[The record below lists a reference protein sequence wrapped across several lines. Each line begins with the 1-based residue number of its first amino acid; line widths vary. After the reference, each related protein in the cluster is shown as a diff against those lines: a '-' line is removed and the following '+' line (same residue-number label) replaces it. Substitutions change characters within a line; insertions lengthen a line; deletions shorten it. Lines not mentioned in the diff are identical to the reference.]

1 MDLCRLAD
9 CIERTHRRWTIQKG
23 LQSQGWGYVCW
34 VSPCLFILSQ
44 EAFPHTPRLPPH
56 QYSTST
62 PPQPQPQ
69 PQRAAPAQAPASRS
83 WCGTNTRAADCNPA
97 ATSSCCGGR
106 GVKGVAKFGP
116 EAVIFAREAVKH
128 GVPEDAILI
137 EPEAVRQKTNKTHK
151 SIYNRLGNVA
161 LRRRSVLPL
170 QHPA

>member
-44 EAFPHTPRLPPH
+44 EAFSHTPRLPPH
-56 QYSTST
+56 QYSTSI

-106 GVKGVAKFGP
+106 GVKGVAKFVFSFLCFMACVKMLKVAACVAGFFLGWVVFP
-116 EAVIFAREAVKH
+116 AGGLVARCVM
-128 GVPEDAILI
+128 
-137 EPEAVRQKTNKTHK
+137 
-151 SIYNRLGNVA
+151 
-161 LRRRSVLPL
+161 
-170 QHPA
+170 